1 MLEDD
6 DRVAYS
12 GKDFRMAP
20 HSLSHSTT
28 LWPGIGISST
38 ILKLFLSLYWK
49 ILKSDLLEVDLFNDE
64 VSIRMKPYF
73 TRVQVWPDC
82 NLGELPNYQHEQLKT
97 KKNTDIQKEIIKQRN
112 ESISMIE
119 ERYKSNLNQFDQGG
133 FSLVDQ

>member
-1 MLEDD
+1 M
-6 DRVAYS
+6 
-12 GKDFRMAP
+12 
-20 HSLSHSTT
+20 
-28 LWPGIGISST
+28 
-38 ILKLFLSLYWK
+38 
-49 ILKSDLLEVDLFNDE
+49 DLFNDE

-119 ERYKSNLNQFDQGG
+119 ERYKSNLNQFDQEG
-133 FSLVDQ
+133 FSLVNQLENWFEIVRKSSETVIS

>member
-1 MLEDD
+1 M
-6 DRVAYS
+6 
-12 GKDFRMAP
+12 
-20 HSLSHSTT
+20 ST
-28 LWPGIGISST
+28 
-38 ILKLFLSLYWK
+38 FK
-49 ILKSDLLEVDLFNDE
+49 IFNLDLLEVDLFNDE

-119 ERYKSNLNQFDQGG
+119 ERYKSNLNQFDQEG
-133 FSLVDQ
+133 FSLVNR